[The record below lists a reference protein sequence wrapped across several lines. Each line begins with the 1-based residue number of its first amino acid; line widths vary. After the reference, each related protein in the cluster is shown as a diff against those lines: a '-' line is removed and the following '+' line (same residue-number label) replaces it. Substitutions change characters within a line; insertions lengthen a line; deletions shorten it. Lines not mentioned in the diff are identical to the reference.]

1 MSSVLSSDPSAT
13 SAAAT
18 SASTSSMGLGAAQ
31 GSQGISLVALL
42 TAMASSSIIF
52 GVQMVAFMLLRN
64 KLARIFKP
72 KTYLVPERERTEPPP
87 RSPWGWL
94 FAIFQFQ
101 DREVINKCG
110 LDAYFFLRYL
120 QTLLVIFIPMAVVII
135 PILVPINYIG
145 GRGPAWALQFA
156 GDKNLT
162 EVSSN
167 PNVTGLDQLAWTNV
181 QPTKTHRYWAHL
193 VLALLAITWVCGV
206 FFVEL
211 RVYIKVR
218 QDYLTSAE
226 HRLRASATT
235 VLVSAIPNKW
245 LTKEALAGLYDV
257 FPGGIR
263 NIWINRNY
271 DELLTKIHLRD
282 EIHLMLEG
290 AETQLIRAAK
300 RAQKKL
306 KEKEEKAQARASRRR
321 APTKEEKAE
330 RIQRENELAER
341 LAKSGGVATGEEAPH
356 TVDDAVGEE
365 EELERQ
371 EAARQHKRHSSKSKF
386 KLVHPLTTMGQ
397 GFDAVGQGLNKG
409 VGAVGKAGET
419 ALGGV
424 RGLGRELDE
433 TIEETNGN
441 GFVALD
447 ARSIGGD
454 DEYDHYGRYRYRTT
468 PPAPYGSGVAE
479 KKQDPEKLAA
489 PGGEDRP
496 SISSESDPRSFEGDR
511 KLAGNTV
518 RRNGFQYG
526 GDGANDS
533 SRNDNWWKFWEG
545 PAGGFPS
552 PIPTGY
558 EDDQFPLT
566 QGDGP
571 RSRVATGA
579 PKKSTWEVIKSIIPF
594 LQTDNGPGV
603 EYPKAFNDEYKE
615 DATEAAWQRY
625 LKERDRP
632 THRIARFSWTPTWFF
647 AIPGISPKV
656 DTIYWCRGQ
665 LAQLNLEIELDQKSP
680 ERFPLMN
687 SAFIQF
693 NHQVA
698 AHMACQS
705 VTYHVPKQMAPRTVE
720 ISPNDVLWDNMS
732 IKWWEAWLRTA
743 VVTAVVLGM
752 ILLWSIPVAWT
763 STLSQISSLVSTK
776 PWLHWLKVIPEK
788 TLQAI
793 AGVLPA
799 LVLSILL
806 SLVPTILG
814 YLAFVQGSQT
824 GNEKQ
829 GSVQTY
835 YFAFLFV
842 QVFLVVSISGGAVA
856 ALGSWSSD
864 ITSIPETLAQ
874 QLPKAAN
881 YFFSYMILQA
891 LSVSSGTLL
900 QLTTLIFWFVLPKVF
915 DNTARQKWT
924 RNTTLPS
931 VSWGSFFPVYTN
943 FACIGLIYCV
953 VSPVII
959 IFAIITFTLL
969 WIANRYNMLYVSR
982 FRIDT
987 GGLLYPRAINQTFTG
1002 LYVMELCLIG
1012 LFFLTQDEQGNVLAA
1027 QALIMIVALLLTALY
1042 QFLLNWSF
1050 GPLLRYLPIT
1060 FEDEAV
1066 LRDEAFDRMQA
1077 KRLGLTTDDPEDLP
1091 QNDGTGIHGPGYIE
1105 MENLQQTGGGKFSK
1119 LRPTNLVHGAA
1130 VAGSW
1135 AVRSGRNLRH
1145 KTFTRGSGTD
1155 GAHGTEERIVQPRI
1169 TRKRQHR
1176 DIEAQK
1182 RIANA
1187 LYGGYNDEI
1196 EDLAPEERDGLVK
1209 HAFQHYAL
1217 RARRPVVW
1225 IPRDDIG
1232 VSDDE
1237 VRRTRDYA
1245 GENIWISNVG
1255 AALDAKPR
1263 ELPVSESA
1271 TTRRT
1276 LCADAAVADPS
1287 TSKSTPVRD
1296 VVTQQPRPVNKSND
1310 DPAQINANL
1319 SQIDN
1324 WGEKAKRR
1332 KTTGTG
1338 RMRHMKEV
1346 PRRFKNGFQTGAP
1359 KGARGPANKSSE

>member
-1 MSSVLSSDPSAT
+1 MSSVLTGNATTT
-13 SAAAT
+13 SAAA
-18 SASTSSMGLGAAQ
+18 SSTTTTAAQ
-31 GSQGISLVALL
+31 GSEGISLVALL
-42 TAMASSSIIF
+42 TAMASSATIF
-52 GVQMVAFMLLRN
+52 GVQMIAFMLLKN

-72 KTYLVPERERTEPPP
+72 KTYLVPEKERTEPPP

-94 FAIFQFQ
+94 FTIFQFR

-120 QTLLVIFIPMAVVII
+120 QTLLVIFIPMAIVII
-135 PILVPINYIG
+135 PILVPMNYIG
-145 GRGPAWALQFA
+145 GRGGDWALQYA
-156 GDKNLT
+156 NDKNTT

-167 PNVTGLDQLAWTNV
+167 PNVTGLDQLAWTNI
-181 QPTKTHRYWAHL
+181 QPSKTNRYWAHL
-193 VLALLAITWVCGV
+193 VLALLVIMWVCGV
-206 FFVEL
+206 FFAEL

-235 VLVSAIPNKW
+235 VLVSAIPDKW

-282 EIHLMLEG
+282 KIHLQLEA
-290 AETQLIRAAK
+290 AETELIRAAK
-300 RAQKKL
+300 KAQRKQS
-306 KEKEEKAQARASRRR
+306 EKEEKARAKESNRKR
-321 APTKEEKAE
+321 TKEEKAE
-330 RIQRENELAER
+330 KIKRENERAAQLAQ
-341 LAKSGGVATGEEAPH
+341 SGGVATGEEVPH
-356 TVDDAVGEE
+356 TVDDALDEE
-365 EELERQ
+365 AELERQ
-371 EAARQHKRHSSKSKF
+371 EAAREHKRHNSKKF
-386 KLVHPLTTMGQ
+386 KLGNSLAAVGQ
-397 GFDAVGQGLNKG
+397 GFEAVGQGLNKG
-409 VGAVGKAGET
+409 VGAVGKAGGT
-419 ALGGV
+419 AFGGV
-424 RGLGRELDE
+424 LGLGRELDE

-441 GFVALD
+441 GFVSLD
-447 ARSIGGD
+447 APSITED
-454 DEYDHYGRYRYRTT
+454 DEYDQYGRYRQR
-468 PPAPYGSGVAE
+468 PKPYGSGVDDE
-479 KKQDPEKLAA
+479 KNRELEKQ
-489 PGGEDRP
+489 GEERP
-496 SISSESDPRSFEGDR
+496 STSDRDPQSFEGDR
-511 KLAGNTV
+511 KMQGNTV

-526 GDGANDS
+526 GDGTNDAFQT
-533 SRNDNWWKFWEG
+533 NNWWKFWRG

-558 EDDQFPLT
+558 EDDDEFPLT
-566 QGDGP
+566 QGDGTK
-571 RSRVATGA
+571 SRVATGA
-579 PKKSTWEVIKSIIPF
+579 PPKKSAWEVIKGVIPF
-594 LQTDNGPGV
+594 LHSDDGPSV
-603 EYPKAFNDEYKE
+603 EYPKAFNEEYQE
-615 DATEAAWQRY
+615 NATTAAWQRY
-625 LKERDRP
+625 LKEKDRP
-632 THRIARFSWTPTWFF
+632 THRLPRFSWTPDWFF
-647 AIPGISPKV
+647 GIPGISPKV
-656 DTIYWCRGQ
+656 DTIYWCREQ
-665 LAQLNLEIELDQKSP
+665 LAQLNVEIELDQKSP

-732 IKWWEAWLRTA
+732 IKWWEAWLRSG
-743 VVTAVVLGM
+743 VITAVVLGM
-752 ILLWSIPVAWT
+752 IILWSIPVAWT
-763 STLSQISSLVSTK
+763 SSLSQISSLVNTK
-776 PWLHWLKVIPEK
+776 PWLHWLKVIPDK
-788 TLQAI
+788 VLQAV

-799 LVLSILL
+799 IVLSILL

-814 YLAFVQGSQT
+814 YLAFAQGSQT

-829 GSVQTY
+829 GLIQTY

-842 QVFLVVSISGGAVA
+842 QVFFVVSVAGGVVAV
-856 ALGSWSSD
+856 LGSWSND

-874 QLPKAAN
+874 QIPKAAN

-900 QLTTLIFWFVLPKVF
+900 QLTTLIFWFVLPKIF
-915 DNTARQKWT
+915 DSTARQKWT

-931 VSWGSFFPVYTN
+931 VTWGSFFPVYTN

-959 IFAIITFTLL
+959 IFVIITFTLL

-1012 LFFLTQDEQGNVLAA
+1012 LFFLTQDEQGDSLTP
-1027 QALIMIVALLLTALY
+1027 QAIIMIVALLLTALY

-1066 LRDEAFDRMQA
+1066 LRDEAFDRIQA
-1077 KRLGLTTDDPEDLP
+1077 ERLGLTIAGPEAVP
-1091 QNDGTGIHGPGYIE
+1091 QNDGTGIAGPGYIE
-1105 MENLQQTGGGKFSK
+1105 MDALHPTATKRDSGSKFSK
-1119 LRPTNLVHGAA
+1119 LKPSNLVHGAA
-1130 VAGSW
+1130 VAGGW
-1135 AVRSGRNLRH
+1135 ALQSGRNLRH
-1145 KTFTRGSGTD
+1145 KKFARGNGTD
-1155 GAHGTEERIVQPRI
+1155 GPQPIDEPVVRPQI
-1169 TRKRQHR
+1169 TRKRRHK
-1176 DIEAQK
+1176 DIEAQQK
-1182 RIANA
+1182 IANA

-1196 EDLAPEERDGLVK
+1196 EDLSPEERDALVK

-1237 VRRTRDYA
+1237 VKRTRDYA
-1245 GENIWISNVG
+1245 GANIWISNVG
-1255 AALDAKPR
+1255 AALDAKARVVYGRNP
-1263 ELPVSESA
+1263 PDFSEVDLI
-1271 TTRRT
+1271 T
-1276 LCADAAVADPS
+1276 L
-1287 TSKSTPVRD
+1287 
-1296 VVTQQPRPVNKSND
+1296 
-1310 DPAQINANL
+1310 
-1319 SQIDN
+1319 
-1324 WGEKAKRR
+1324 
-1332 KTTGTG
+1332 
-1338 RMRHMKEV
+1338 
-1346 PRRFKNGFQTGAP
+1346 
-1359 KGARGPANKSSE
+1359 

>member
-1 MSSVLSSDPSAT
+1 MSSTLSSDASVT
-13 SAAAT
+13 SAAVP
-18 SASTSSMGLGAAQ
+18 STTTPSAQ
-31 GSQGISLVALL
+31 GSEGISLVALL

-52 GVQMVAFMLLRN
+52 GVQMIAFMLLKN

-72 KTYLVPERERTEPPP
+72 KTYLVPEKERTEPPP

-94 FAIFQFQ
+94 FTIFQFR

-120 QTLLVIFIPMAVVII
+120 QTLLVIFIPMAIVII

-145 GRGPAWALQFA
+145 GRGGDWALQYA
-156 GDKNLT
+156 NDTNTT

-167 PNVTGLDQLAWTNV
+167 PNVTGLDQLAWTNI
-181 QPTKTHRYWAHL
+181 QPSKTNRYWAHL
-193 VLALLAITWVCGV
+193 TLALLVIIWVCGV
-206 FFVEL
+206 FFAEL
-211 RVYIKVR
+211 RVYVKVR

-235 VLVSAIPNKW
+235 VLVSAIPDKW

-271 DELLTKIHLRD
+271 DDLLVKIHLRD
-282 EIHLMLEG
+282 QIHLQLEE
-290 AETQLIRAAK
+290 AETELVRAAK
-300 RAQKKL
+300 RVQKKRA
-306 KEKEEKAQARASRRR
+306 EKEERAKAKALNRKAL
-321 APTKEEKAE
+321 TKEEKALK
-330 RIQRENELAER
+330 IKRENELAEK
-341 LAKSGGVATGEEAPH
+341 LAQSGGIATGGEAPH
-356 TVDDAVGEE
+356 TVDDAVDEE
-365 EELERQ
+365 VELERQ
-371 EAARQHKRHSSKSKF
+371 EAARQLKRNGSKNKF
-386 KLVHPLTTMGQ
+386 KLGNPLTAMGH
-397 GFDAVGQGLNKG
+397 GFEAVGQGLNKG
-409 VGAVGKAGET
+409 VDAVGKAGNT

-424 RGLGRELDE
+424 KGLGRELDD

-441 GFVALD
+441 GFVNLA
-447 ARSIGGD
+447 APSIAED
-454 DEYDHYGRYRYRTT
+454 DEYDQYGRYKQRA
-468 PPAPYGSGVAE
+468 PPPKPYGSGVDDGTNR
-479 KKQDPEKLAA
+479 DPEKQTLAD
-489 PGGEDRP
+489 GEDRH
-496 SISSESDPRSFEGDR
+496 STSDRDTWGYDGER
-511 KLAGNTV
+511 KMAGNTV
-518 RRNGFQYG
+518 RRNGYQYG
-526 GDGANDS
+526 VDGANDAS
-533 SRNDNWWKFWEG
+533 QTNNWWYFWKG

-552 PIPTGY
+552 PVPTGY
-558 EDDQFPLT
+558 EDDDRFPLT
-566 QGDGP
+566 QGDGQ
-571 RSRVATGA
+571 RSRIATGSP
-579 PKKSTWEVIKSIIPF
+579 PKKTTWEIIKSIVPF
-594 LQTDNGPGV
+594 LNSDNGPGV
-603 EYPKAFNDEYKE
+603 EYPKAFNEEYKE
-615 DATEAAWQRY
+615 NATPAVWQQY
-625 LKERDRP
+625 LREKDRP
-632 THRIARFSWTPTWFF
+632 THRIPRFSWTPDWFF
-647 AIPGISPKV
+647 GIPGISPKV
-656 DTIYWCRGQ
+656 DTIYWCREQ

-763 STLSQISSLVSTK
+763 SSLSQISSLVSTK

-788 TLQAI
+788 VLQAI

-842 QVFLVVSISGGAVA
+842 QVFLVVSISGGVVA
-856 ALGSWSSD
+856 ALGSWSTD
-864 ITSIPETLAQ
+864 ITAIPETLAQ

-900 QLTTLIFWFVLPKVF
+900 QLTTLIFWFVLPKIF

-931 VSWGSFFPVYTN
+931 VAWGSFFPIYTN

-953 VSPVII
+953 VSPIII
-959 IFAIITFTLL
+959 IFVIITFTLL

-1012 LFFLTQDEQGNVLAA
+1012 LFFLTTNEQGNVLTP
-1027 QALIMIVALLLTALY
+1027 QAIIMIVALLLTALY

-1077 KRLGLTTDDPEDLP
+1077 VRLGLTPAEPEAIP
-1091 QNDGTGIHGPGYIE
+1091 QSDGAGGIQGPGYIE
-1105 MENLQQTGGGKFSK
+1105 MENLQPKNGNAGGKFSNFK
-1119 LRPTNLVHGAA
+1119 PTNLVHGAA

-1135 AVRSGRNLRH
+1135 ALKSGKTFRH
-1145 KTFTRGSGTD
+1145 KTFARGTGVD
-1155 GAHGTEERIVQPRI
+1155 GPQSIDERIAQPQIR
-1169 TRKRQHR
+1169 RKRHHR
-1176 DIEAQK
+1176 DIEAQQK
-1182 RIANA
+1182 ISNA

-1196 EDLAPEERDGLVK
+1196 EDLAPEERDSLVK

-1237 VRRTRDYA
+1237 VKRTRDYA
-1245 GENIWISNVG
+1245 GANIWISNVG
-1255 AALDAKPR
+1255 AALDAKARVVYGRNP
-1263 ELPVSESA
+1263 PDFSEVDLI
-1271 TTRRT
+1271 T
-1276 LCADAAVADPS
+1276 L
-1287 TSKSTPVRD
+1287 
-1296 VVTQQPRPVNKSND
+1296 
-1310 DPAQINANL
+1310 
-1319 SQIDN
+1319 
-1324 WGEKAKRR
+1324 
-1332 KTTGTG
+1332 
-1338 RMRHMKEV
+1338 
-1346 PRRFKNGFQTGAP
+1346 
-1359 KGARGPANKSSE
+1359 

>member
-1 MSSVLSSDPSAT
+1 
-13 SAAAT
+13 
-18 SASTSSMGLGAAQ
+18 
-31 GSQGISLVALL
+31 
-42 TAMASSSIIF
+42 
-52 GVQMVAFMLLRN
+52 
-64 KLARIFKP
+64 
-72 KTYLVPERERTEPPP
+72 
-87 RSPWGWL
+87 
-94 FAIFQFQ
+94 
-101 DREVINKCG
+101 
-110 LDAYFFLRYL
+110 
-120 QTLLVIFIPMAVVII
+120 MAVVII
-135 PILVPINYIG
+135 PILVPMNYIG
-145 GRGPAWALQFA
+145 GRGGNWALQFA
-156 GDKNLT
+156 NDPNST

-167 PNVTGLDQLAWTNV
+167 PNVTGLDQLAWTNI
-181 QPTKTHRYWAHL
+181 QPSKTSRYWAHL
-193 VLALLAITWVCGV
+193 VLALSAIVWVCGV
-206 FFVEL
+206 FFAEL

-235 VLVSAIPNKW
+235 VLVSAIPDKW

-271 DELLTKIHLRD
+271 DELLKKIHLRD
-282 EIHLMLEG
+282 KIHLKLEG
-290 AETQLIRAAK
+290 AETELIRAAK
-300 RAQKKL
+300 KAQKKQ
-306 KEKEEKAQARASRRR
+306 KEKEEKAQAKASNRK
-321 APTKEEKAE
+321 APTKEEKAQQLKE
-330 RIQRENELAER
+330 ENERAER
-341 LAKSGGVATGEEAPH
+341 LAQSGGLATGEEAPH
-356 TVDDAVGEE
+356 TIDDAVDEE
-365 EELERQ
+365 AERERLEES
-371 EAARQHKRHSSKSKF
+371 RQHKRNNSKKF
-386 KLVHPLTTMGQ
+386 KLGNPLAAMGQ
-397 GFDAVGQGLNKG
+397 GFEAVGQGLNKG
-409 VGAVGKAGET
+409 VGAVGKAGGT
-419 ALGGV
+419 AFGGV
-424 RGLGRELDE
+424 LGLGRELDE

-441 GFVALD
+441 GFVNLD
-447 ARSIGGD
+447 APSIGED
-454 DEYDHYGRYRYRTT
+454 DEYDQYGRYRHDRASITK
-468 PPAPYGSGVAE
+468 PHGSGANG
-479 KKQDPEKLAA
+479 KSRDPEKLAVA
-489 PGGEDRP
+489 EEGGRP
-496 SISSESDPRSFEGDR
+496 SISSERDPQSYDGDR
-511 KLAGNTV
+511 KWPGNTV
-518 RRNGFQYG
+518 RRSGFQYG
-526 GDGANDS
+526 GDGANDAL
-533 SRNDNWWKFWEG
+533 RTNNWWKFWKG

-558 EDDQFPLT
+558 EDDEEFPLNQT
-566 QGDGP
+566 DGP
-571 RSRVATGA
+571 KSRTATGA
-579 PKKSTWEVIKSIIPF
+579 PPKKTTWEVIKSIIPF
-594 LQTDNGPGV
+594 LGSDDGTGV
-603 EYPKAFNDEYKE
+603 EYPKAFNEEYDET
-615 DATEAAWQRY
+615 AAPAAWQAY
-625 LKERDRP
+625 LREKDRP
-632 THRIARFSWTPTWFF
+632 THRLPRFSWTPSWFF
-647 AIPGISPKV
+647 GIPGISPKV
-656 DTIYWCRGQ
+656 DTIYWCREQ

-743 VVTAVVLGM
+743 VITAVVLGM

-776 PWLHWLKVIPEK
+776 SWLHWLKVIPEK
-788 TLQAI
+788 VLQAI

-900 QLTTLIFWFVLPKVF
+900 QLTTLIFWFVLPKLF

-959 IFAIITFTLL
+959 IFVIITFTLL

-1012 LFFLTQDEQGNVLAA
+1012 LFFLTRDEQGDALTA
-1027 QALIMIVALLLTALY
+1027 QAIVMIVALLLTALY

-1077 KRLGLTTDDPEDLP
+1077 ERLGLTTADPQSIP
-1091 QNDGTGIHGPGYIE
+1091 QNDGAGIQGPGYIE
-1105 MENLQQTGGGKFSK
+1105 MESLQSTPTHGGKFSK
-1119 LRPTNLVHGAA
+1119 LRPTNLAHGAA
-1130 VAGSW
+1130 VAGGW
-1135 AVRSGRNLRH
+1135 ALQSGRDLRH
-1145 KTFTRGSGTD
+1145 KTFARGTGTD
-1155 GAHGTEERIVQPRI
+1155 GARDLDERIAQPKI
-1169 TRKRQHR
+1169 TRKRRHR
-1176 DIEAQK
+1176 DIEAQQK
-1182 RIANA
+1182 IANA

-1196 EDLAPEERDGLVK
+1196 EDLAPEERDSLVK

-1237 VRRTRDYA
+1237 VRRTRQYA
-1245 GENIWISNVG
+1245 GDNIWISNVG
-1255 AALDAKPR
+1255 AALDAKARVVYGRNP
-1263 ELPVSESA
+1263 PDFSEVDLI
-1271 TTRRT
+1271 T
-1276 LCADAAVADPS
+1276 L
-1287 TSKSTPVRD
+1287 
-1296 VVTQQPRPVNKSND
+1296 
-1310 DPAQINANL
+1310 
-1319 SQIDN
+1319 
-1324 WGEKAKRR
+1324 
-1332 KTTGTG
+1332 
-1338 RMRHMKEV
+1338 
-1346 PRRFKNGFQTGAP
+1346 
-1359 KGARGPANKSSE
+1359 

>member
-1 MSSVLSSDPSAT
+1 MSSTLSNNPTAT
-13 SAAAT
+13 SATTVAT
-18 SASTSSMGLGAAQ
+18 TSTVAGSAQ
-31 GSQGISLVALL
+31 GSEGISLVALL
-42 TAMASSSIIF
+42 TAMASSAIIF
-52 GVQMVAFMLLRN
+52 GVQMIAFMLLKN

-72 KTYLVPERERTEPPP
+72 KTYLVPEKERTEPPP

-94 FAIFQFQ
+94 FTIFQFR

-135 PILVPINYIG
+135 PILVPMNYIG
-145 GRGPAWALQFA
+145 GRGGDWALQYA
-156 GDKNLT
+156 NDKNTT

-167 PNVTGLDQLAWTNV
+167 PNVTGLDQLAWTNI
-181 QPTKTHRYWAHL
+181 QPSKTSRYWAHL
-193 VLALLAITWVCGV
+193 VLALLAIIWVCGV
-206 FFVEL
+206 FFAEL

-235 VLVSAIPNKW
+235 VLVSAIPDKW

-271 DELLTKIHLRD
+271 DELLAKIHLRD
-282 EIHLMLEG
+282 QIHLQLEG
-290 AETQLIRAAK
+290 AETELVRAAK
-300 RAQKKL
+300 KAQRKQVEKQEKINAKKL
-306 KEKEEKAQARASRRR
+306 NRKALTKEEKAQKI
-321 APTKEEKAE
+321 KE
-330 RIQRENELAER
+330 ENELAER
-341 LAKSGGVATGEEAPH
+341 LAQSGGLATGEEAPH
-356 TVDDAVGEE
+356 TVDDAVDQEAG
-365 EELERQ
+365 LERQ
-371 EAARQHKRHSSKSKF
+371 EEDLQHKRHGSKNKF
-386 KLVHPLTTMGQ
+386 KLGNTFAAVGQ
-397 GFDAVGQGLNKG
+397 GFEAVGQGLNRG

-424 RGLGRELDE
+424 IGLGRDLDE

-441 GFVALD
+441 GFMNLD
-447 ARSIGGD
+447 TQSIAED
-454 DEYDHYGRYRYRTT
+454 DEYDQYGRYKQRQ
-468 PPAPYGSGVAE
+468 PPPKPYGYGVDDE
-479 KKQDPEKLAA
+479 KNRDPEKEVVA
-489 PGGEDRP
+489 GEDRP
-496 SISSESDPRSFEGDR
+496 STSESDPQSYDGDR
-511 KLAGNTV
+511 KSVGNTV
-518 RRNGFQYG
+518 RRNRFEYG
-526 GDGANDS
+526 GDGANDAFKT
-533 SRNDNWWKFWEG
+533 NNWWKFWRG

-552 PIPTGY
+552 PVPTGY
-558 EDDQFPLT
+558 EDDEEFPLT
-566 QGDGP
+566 QGDGA

-579 PKKSTWEVIKSIIPF
+579 PPKKSAWEVIKSIIPF
-594 LQTDNGPGV
+594 LNSDDGPGV
-603 EYPKAFNDEYKE
+603 EYPKAYNEEYKE
-615 DATEAAWQRY
+615 DAAPAAWQQY
-625 LKERDRP
+625 LKEKERP
-632 THRIARFSWTPTWFF
+632 THRLPRFSWTPSWFF
-647 AIPGISPKV
+647 GIPGISPKV
-656 DTIYWCRGQ
+656 DTIYWCREQ

-698 AHMACQS
+698 AHMACQC

-732 IKWWEAWLRTA
+732 IKWWESWLRTA
-743 VVTAVVLGM
+743 VITAVVFGM

-763 STLSQISSLVSTK
+763 STLSQISSLVNTK
-776 PWLHWLKVIPEK
+776 PWLHWLTVIPEK
-788 TLQAI
+788 VLQAI

-891 LSVSSGTLL
+891 FSVSSGTLL
-900 QLTTLIFWFVLPKVF
+900 QLTTLIFWFVLPKIF

-953 VSPVII
+953 VSPIII
-959 IFAIITFTLL
+959 IFVIITFTLL

-1012 LFFLTQDEQGNVLAA
+1012 LFFLTRDEQGEALTA
-1027 QALIMIVALLLTALY
+1027 QAIIMIVALLLTALY

-1077 KRLGLTTDDPEDLP
+1077 ERLGLTVADPEALP
-1091 QNDGTGIHGPGYIE
+1091 QNDGAGIQGPGYIE
-1105 MENLQQTGGGKFSK
+1105 MENLNPSTTHGGGAFSK
-1119 LRPTNLVHGAA
+1119 LKPSNLVHGAA
-1130 VAGSW
+1130 AAGGW
-1135 AVRSGRNLRH
+1135 ALQSGRNLRH
-1145 KTFTRGSGTD
+1145 KTFARGTGTA
-1155 GAHGTEERIVQPRI
+1155 GPQPIDEPVVRPTI
-1169 TRKRQHR
+1169 TRKRRHK
-1176 DIEAQK
+1176 DIEAQQK
-1182 RIANA
+1182 IANA

-1196 EDLAPEERDGLVK
+1196 EDLDPEERDSLVK

-1237 VRRTRDYA
+1237 VKRTRDYA
-1245 GENIWISNVG
+1245 GANIWISNVG
-1255 AALDAKPR
+1255 AALDAKGRVVYGRNP
-1263 ELPVSESA
+1263 PDFSEVDLI
-1271 TTRRT
+1271 T
-1276 LCADAAVADPS
+1276 L
-1287 TSKSTPVRD
+1287 
-1296 VVTQQPRPVNKSND
+1296 
-1310 DPAQINANL
+1310 
-1319 SQIDN
+1319 
-1324 WGEKAKRR
+1324 
-1332 KTTGTG
+1332 
-1338 RMRHMKEV
+1338 
-1346 PRRFKNGFQTGAP
+1346 
-1359 KGARGPANKSSE
+1359 

>member
-1 MSSVLSSDPSAT
+1 MSSVLTGNAT
-13 SAAAT
+13 TTST
-18 SASTSSMGLGAAQ
+18 SASETTTPAAQ
-31 GSQGISLVALL
+31 GSEGISLVALL
-42 TAMASSSIIF
+42 TAMASSAIIF
-52 GVQMVAFMLLRN
+52 GVQMIAFMLLKN

-72 KTYLVPERERTEPPP
+72 KTYLVPEKERTEPPP

-94 FAIFQFQ
+94 FTIFQFR

-135 PILVPINYIG
+135 PILVPMNYIG
-145 GRGPAWALQFA
+145 GRGEDWALQYA
-156 GDKNLT
+156 NDKNKT

-167 PNVTGLDQLAWTNV
+167 PNVTGLDQLAWTNI
-181 QPTKTHRYWAHL
+181 QPSKTSRYWAHL
-193 VLALLAITWVCGV
+193 VLALLAIMWVCGV
-206 FFVEL
+206 FFAEL

-235 VLVSAIPNKW
+235 VLVSAIPDKW

-271 DELLTKIHLRD
+271 DELLKKIHLRD
-282 EIHLMLEG
+282 KIHLTLEA
-290 AETQLIRAAK
+290 AETELIRGAK
-300 RAQKKL
+300 KAQKKQA
-306 KEKEEKAQARASRRR
+306 EKAEKARAKESNRKL
-321 APTKEEKAE
+321 TKEEKAE
-330 RIQRENELAER
+330 KIKRENERAAELAQ
-341 LAKSGGVATGEEAPH
+341 SGGVATGEEAPH
-356 TVDDAVGEE
+356 TVDDALDEE
-365 EELERQ
+365 AELERQ
-371 EAARQHKRHSSKSKF
+371 EEARQHKRHSSKKF
-386 KLVHPLTTMGQ
+386 KLGNPLAAMGQ
-397 GFDAVGQGLNKG
+397 GFEVVGQGLNRG
-409 VGAVGKAGET
+409 VDAVGKAGGT
-419 ALGGV
+419 AFGGV
-424 RGLGRELDE
+424 LGLGRELDD

-441 GFVALD
+441 GFASLD
-447 ARSIGGD
+447 APSITED
-454 DEYDHYGRYRYRTT
+454 DEYDQYGRYRKR
-468 PPAPYGSGVAE
+468 PPPPKPYGSGVDDEKKREAE
-479 KKQDPEKLAA
+479 KQRE
-489 PGGEDRP
+489 ERP
-496 SISSESDPRSFEGDR
+496 STSDRDPRSYDGDR
-511 KLAGNTV
+511 KLQGNTV

-526 GDGANDS
+526 GDGTNDAFQT
-533 SRNDNWWKFWEG
+533 NNWWKFWKG

-558 EDDQFPLT
+558 EEDDEFPLT

-571 RSRVATGA
+571 KSRVATGA
-579 PKKSTWEVIKSIIPF
+579 PPKKTAWQVIKDIIPF
-594 LQTDNGPGV
+594 LNSDDGPGV
-603 EYPKAFNDEYKE
+603 EYPKAFNEEYE
-615 DATEAAWQRY
+615 ENATTAAWQRY
-625 LKERDRP
+625 LREKDRP
-632 THRIARFSWTPTWFF
+632 THRLARFSWTPDWFF
-647 AIPGISPKV
+647 GIPGISPKV
-656 DTIYWCRGQ
+656 DTIYWCREQ
-665 LAQLNLEIELDQKSP
+665 LAQLNVEIELDQKSP

-743 VVTAVVLGM
+743 VITAVVLGM
-752 ILLWSIPVAWT
+752 IILWSIPVAWT
-763 STLSQISSLVSTK
+763 SSLSQISSLVNTK
-776 PWLHWLKVIPEK
+776 HWLHWLKVIPEK
-788 TLQAI
+788 VLQAV

-799 LVLSILL
+799 IVLSILL

-829 GSVQTY
+829 GLVQTY

-842 QVFLVVSISGGAVA
+842 QVFLVVSIAGGAVA
-856 ALGSWSSD
+856 TIGSWSND

-891 LSVSSGTLL
+891 FSVSSGTLL
-900 QLTTLIFWFVLPKVF
+900 QLTTLIFWFVLPKIF

-931 VSWGSFFPVYTN
+931 VTWGSFFPVYTN

-953 VSPVII
+953 VTPVII
-959 IFAIITFTLL
+959 IFVIITFTLL

-1012 LFFLTQDEQGNVLAA
+1012 LFFLTQDEQGNSLTP
-1027 QALIMIVALLLTALY
+1027 QAIIMIVALLLTALY

-1066 LRDEAFDRMQA
+1066 LRDEAFDRIQA
-1077 KRLGLTTDDPEDLP
+1077 ERLGLTIADPETVP
-1091 QNDGTGIHGPGYIE
+1091 QNDGAGIEGPGYIE
-1105 MENLQQTGGGKFSK
+1105 MDALHPTTTNRNSGSKFAK
-1119 LRPTNLVHGAA
+1119 LKPSNLVHGAA
-1130 VAGSW
+1130 VAGGW
-1135 AVRSGRNLRH
+1135 ALQSGRNLRH
-1145 KTFTRGSGTD
+1145 KTFARGTGTD
-1155 GAHGTEERIVQPRI
+1155 GPQPIDEPVVRPQL
-1169 TRKRQHR
+1169 TRKRRHK
-1176 DIEAQK
+1176 DIEAQQK
-1182 RIANA
+1182 IANA

-1196 EDLAPEERDGLVK
+1196 EDLAPEERDALVK

-1237 VRRTRDYA
+1237 VKRTRDYA
-1245 GENIWISNVG
+1245 GANIWISNVG
-1255 AALDAKPR
+1255 AALDAKGRVVYGRNP
-1263 ELPVSESA
+1263 PDFSEVDLI
-1271 TTRRT
+1271 T
-1276 LCADAAVADPS
+1276 L
-1287 TSKSTPVRD
+1287 
-1296 VVTQQPRPVNKSND
+1296 
-1310 DPAQINANL
+1310 
-1319 SQIDN
+1319 
-1324 WGEKAKRR
+1324 
-1332 KTTGTG
+1332 
-1338 RMRHMKEV
+1338 
-1346 PRRFKNGFQTGAP
+1346 
-1359 KGARGPANKSSE
+1359 

>member
-13 SAAAT
+13 SATAT
-18 SASTSSMGLGAAQ
+18 STTSSVAGSAQ
-31 GSQGISLVALL
+31 GSEGISLVALL
-42 TAMASSSIIF
+42 TAMASSAIIF
-52 GVQMVAFMLLRN
+52 GVQMVAFMLLKN

-72 KTYLVPERERTEPPP
+72 KTYLVPEKERTEPPP

-94 FAIFQFQ
+94 FTIFQFR
-101 DREVINKCG
+101 DREVIKKCG

-135 PILVPINYIG
+135 PILVPMNYIG
-145 GRGPAWALQFA
+145 GRGGDWALQFA
-156 GDKNLT
+156 NDLNST

-167 PNVTGLDQLAWTNV
+167 PNVTGLDQLAWTNI
-181 QPTKTHRYWAHL
+181 QPSKTNRYWAHL
-193 VLALLAITWVCGV
+193 VLALLAISWVCGV
-206 FFVEL
+206 FFAEL

-235 VLVSAIPNKW
+235 VLVSAIPDKW

-271 DELLTKIHLRD
+271 DELLQKIHLRD

-290 AETQLIRAAK
+290 AETELIRAAK
-300 RAQKKL
+300 KAQKKQ
-306 KEKEEKAQARASRRR
+306 KEKEEKAQAKASKRK
-321 APTKEEKAE
+321 ALTKEEKAQK
-330 RIQRENELAER
+330 IQRENEQAER
-341 LAKSGGVATGEEAPH
+341 LAQSGGIATGEEAPH
-356 TVDDAVGEE
+356 TIDDAVDEE
-365 EELERQ
+365 AELERQ
-371 EAARQHKRHSSKSKF
+371 EQARQHKRHNSKSKF
-386 KLVHPLTTMGQ
+386 KLGNPLAAVGQ
-397 GFDAVGQGLNKG
+397 GFEAVGQGLNKG

-419 ALGGV
+419 AFGGV
-424 RGLGRELDE
+424 MGLGRELDE

-441 GFVALD
+441 GFVSLD
-447 ARSIGGD
+447 AQSIGED
-454 DEYDHYGRYRYRTT
+454 DEYDQYGRYRHRNSQLK
-468 PPAPYGSGVAE
+468 PFGSGVDDE
-479 KKQDPEKLAA
+479 KNRDPEKLGV
-489 PGGEDRP
+489 PDGEDRP
-496 SISSESDPRSFEGDR
+496 SVSSERDPQNYEVDR

-526 GDGANDS
+526 GDGANDAS
-533 SRNDNWWKFWEG
+533 QTNNWWKFWRG

-558 EDDQFPLT
+558 EDDEEFPLT

-571 RSRVATGA
+571 KSRVGTGA
-579 PKKSTWEVIKSIIPF
+579 PPKKSAWEVIKSVVPF
-594 LQTDNGPGV
+594 LNSDDGPGV
-603 EYPKAFNDEYKE
+603 DYPKAFNEQYQE
-615 DATEAAWQRY
+615 HATAAAWQQY
-625 LKERDRP
+625 LKEKDRP
-632 THRIARFSWTPTWFF
+632 THRIPRFSWTPSWFF
-647 AIPGISPKV
+647 GIPGISPKV
-656 DTIYWCRGQ
+656 DTIYWCREQ

-743 VVTAVVLGM
+743 VITAVVLGM

-788 TLQAI
+788 VLQAI

-900 QLTTLIFWFVLPKVF
+900 QLTTLIFWFVLPKIF

-959 IFAIITFTLL
+959 IFVIITFTLL

-1012 LFFLTQDEQGNVLAA
+1012 LFFLTRDEQGNALTA
-1027 QALIMIVALLLTALY
+1027 QAIIMIVALLLTALY

-1077 KRLGLTTDDPEDLP
+1077 ERLGLTTADHEALP

-1105 MENLQQTGGGKFSK
+1105 MENLQPAAANAGGKFSK
-1119 LRPTNLVHGAA
+1119 LRPANLVHSAS
-1130 VAGSW
+1130 VAGGW
-1135 AVRSGRNLRH
+1135 ALQSGRNLRH
-1145 KTFTRGSGTD
+1145 KTFARGSGTG
-1155 GAHGTEERIVQPRI
+1155 GANGIDERIAQPRI
-1169 TRKRQHR
+1169 TRKRRHR
-1176 DIEAQK
+1176 DIEAQQK
-1182 RIANA
+1182 IANA

-1196 EDLAPEERDGLVK
+1196 EDLAPEERDSLVK

-1237 VRRTRDYA
+1237 VKRTRDYA

-1255 AALDAKPR
+1255 AALDAKARVVYGRNP
-1263 ELPVSESA
+1263 PDFSEVDLI
-1271 TTRRT
+1271 T
-1276 LCADAAVADPS
+1276 L
-1287 TSKSTPVRD
+1287 
-1296 VVTQQPRPVNKSND
+1296 
-1310 DPAQINANL
+1310 
-1319 SQIDN
+1319 
-1324 WGEKAKRR
+1324 
-1332 KTTGTG
+1332 
-1338 RMRHMKEV
+1338 
-1346 PRRFKNGFQTGAP
+1346 
-1359 KGARGPANKSSE
+1359 

>member
-1 MSSVLSSDPSAT
+1 MSSVLSSDPSVT
-13 SAAAT
+13 SDAAT
-18 SASTSSMGLGAAQ
+18 STKATRAQ
-31 GSQGISLVALL
+31 GSEGISLVALL
-42 TAMASSSIIF
+42 TALGSSSIIF
-52 GVQMVAFMLLRN
+52 GIQMIAFMLLKN

-72 KTYLVPERERTEPPP
+72 KTYLVPEKERTEPPP

-94 FAIFQFQ
+94 FTIFQFR

-120 QTLLVIFIPMAVVII
+120 QTLLVIFIPMAVIII
-135 PILVPINYIG
+135 PILVPMNYIG
-145 GRGPAWALQFA
+145 GRGGDWAVQYA
-156 GDKNLT
+156 NDKNST

-181 QPTKTHRYWAHL
+181 QPSKTNRYWAHL
-193 VLALLAITWVCGV
+193 VLALLTIIWVCGV
-206 FFVEL
+206 FFAEL

-235 VLVSAIPNKW
+235 VLVSAIPDKW

-271 DELLTKIHLRD
+271 DDLLTKIHLRD
-282 EIHLMLEG
+282 KIHLKLEE
-290 AETQLIRAAK
+290 AETELVRAAK
-300 RAQKKL
+300 QAQRKRAAKDEKVNNRNRKAL
-306 KEKEEKAQARASRRR
+306 TKEEKAQ
-321 APTKEEKAE
+321 
-330 RIQRENELAER
+330 RIKYENEQAER
-341 LAKSGGVATGEEAPH
+341 LAQSGGIATGEEAPH
-356 TVDDAVGEE
+356 TIDEAIDEE
-365 EELERQ
+365 AELERQ
-371 EAARQHKRHSSKSKF
+371 EEARQHKRQGSKF
-386 KLVHPLTTMGQ
+386 KLGNPLAAVGQ
-397 GFDAVGQGLNKG
+397 GFEAVGQGLNKG
-409 VGAVGKAGET
+409 VGAVGKAGGT
-419 ALGGV
+419 AFGGV
-424 RGLGRELDE
+424 MGLGRELDE
-433 TIEETNGN
+433 TIGETNGN
-441 GFVALD
+441 GFVNLGAQ
-447 ARSIGGD
+447 SIPED
-454 DEYDHYGRYRYRTT
+454 DEYDQYGRYRQR
-468 PPAPYGSGVAE
+468 PPPPKPYGSGVDDE
-479 KKQDPEKLAA
+479 KNRDPEKQQGEA
-489 PGGEDRP
+489 EDRP
-496 SISSESDPRSFEGDR
+496 STSDRDPRSYEGER

-518 RRNGFQYG
+518 RRHGFQYG
-526 GDGANDS
+526 GDGANDAFQT
-533 SRNDNWWKFWEG
+533 NNWWKFWTG

-558 EDDQFPLT
+558 EDDEEFPLT

-579 PKKSTWEVIKSIIPF
+579 PAKKSAWEVIKSSIPF
-594 LQTDNGPGV
+594 LHTDDGPGV
-603 EYPKAFNDEYKE
+603 EYPKAFNEEYNE
-615 DATEAAWQRY
+615 NETNAAWQNY
-625 LKERDRP
+625 LKEKDRP
-632 THRIARFSWTPTWFF
+632 THRLPRFSWTPSWFF
-647 AIPGISPKV
+647 GMPGISPKV
-656 DTIYWCRGQ
+656 DTIFWCREQ

-743 VVTAVVLGM
+743 VISAVVFGM
-752 ILLWSIPVAWT
+752 ILLWSTPVAWT
-763 STLSQISSLVSTK
+763 STLSQISSLVKTTS
-776 PWLHWLKVIPEK
+776 WLHWLQVVPEK
-788 TLQAI
+788 VLQAV

-829 GSVQTY
+829 CTVQTY

-842 QVFLVVSISGGAVA
+842 QVFLVVSISGGVVA

-864 ITSIPETLAQ
+864 LTSIPETLAQ

-900 QLTTLIFWFVLPKVF
+900 QLTTLIFWFILPKIF
-915 DNTARQKWT
+915 DNTARQKWK

-959 IFAIITFTLL
+959 IFVIITFTLL

-1012 LFFLTQDEQGNVLAA
+1012 LFFLTEDEQGDSLAA
-1027 QALIMIVALLLTALY
+1027 QAIIMIVALLLTALY

-1077 KRLGLTTDDPEDLP
+1077 ERLGLTTADPETLP
-1091 QNDGTGIHGPGYIE
+1091 QNDGIGIQGPGFIE
-1105 MENLQQTGGGKFSK
+1105 MESLPPTNGGGKFSK
-1119 LRPTNLVHGAA
+1119 LKPSKLVHGAA
-1130 VAGSW
+1130 AAGGW
-1135 AVRSGRNLRH
+1135 ALQSGRNLRH
-1145 KTFTRGSGTD
+1145 KTFARGNGTD
-1155 GAHGTEERIVQPRI
+1155 VPQNIDERIALPQLI
-1169 TRKRQHR
+1169 RKRHHR
-1176 DIEAQK
+1176 DIEAQQK
-1182 RIANA
+1182 IANA

-1196 EDLAPEERDGLVK
+1196 EDLAPEERDSLVK

-1237 VRRTRDYA
+1237 VKRTRDYA
-1245 GENIWISNVG
+1245 GANIWISNVG
-1255 AALDAKPR
+1255 AALDAKGRVVYGRNPPDFS
-1263 ELPVSESA
+1263 ELDLI
-1271 TTRRT
+1271 T
-1276 LCADAAVADPS
+1276 L
-1287 TSKSTPVRD
+1287 
-1296 VVTQQPRPVNKSND
+1296 
-1310 DPAQINANL
+1310 
-1319 SQIDN
+1319 
-1324 WGEKAKRR
+1324 
-1332 KTTGTG
+1332 
-1338 RMRHMKEV
+1338 
-1346 PRRFKNGFQTGAP
+1346 
-1359 KGARGPANKSSE
+1359 

>member
-13 SAAAT
+13 SATAT
-18 SASTSSMGLGAAQ
+18 STTSSVAGSAQ
-31 GSQGISLVALL
+31 GSEGISLVALL
-42 TAMASSSIIF
+42 TAMASSAIIF
-52 GVQMVAFMLLRN
+52 GVQMIAFMLLKN

-72 KTYLVPERERTEPPP
+72 KTYLVPEKERTEPPP

-94 FAIFQFQ
+94 FTIFQFR

-135 PILVPINYIG
+135 PILVPMNYIG
-145 GRGPAWALQFA
+145 GRGGDWALQFA
-156 GDKNLT
+156 NDLNST
-162 EVSSN
+162 EVSSQSKSK
-167 PNVTGLDQLAWTNV
+167 PIDIGHIWCL
-181 QPTKTHRYWAHL
+181 PC
-193 VLALLAITWVCGV
+193 LAISWVCGV
-206 FFVEL
+206 FFAEL

-235 VLVSAIPNKW
+235 VLVSAIPDKW

-271 DELLTKIHLRD
+271 DE
-282 EIHLMLEG
+282 
-290 AETQLIRAAK
+290 AAK
-300 RAQKKL
+300 KAHKKQ
-306 KEKEEKAQARASRRR
+306 KEKEEKALKRKAL
-321 APTKEEKAE
+321 TKEEKAQK
-330 RIQRENELAER
+330 IKCENEQAER
-341 LAKSGGVATGEEAPH
+341 LAQSGGIATGEEAPH
-356 TVDDAVGEE
+356 TIDDAVDEE
-365 EELERQ
+365 AELERQ
-371 EAARQHKRHSSKSKF
+371 EQTRQHKRHGSKSKF
-386 KLVHPLTTMGQ
+386 KLGNPLAAVGQ
-397 GFDAVGQGLNKG
+397 GFEAVGQGLNKG

-424 RGLGRELDE
+424 MGLGRELDE

-441 GFVALD
+441 GFVSLD
-447 ARSIGGD
+447 AQSIGED
-454 DEYDHYGRYRYRTT
+454 DEYDQYGRYRHRHSQLK
-468 PPAPYGSGVAE
+468 PFGSGVDDE
-479 KKQDPEKLAA
+479 KNRDPEKLGV
-489 PGGEDRP
+489 PDGEDRP
-496 SISSESDPRSFEGDR
+496 SMSSEHDPRSYEVDR

-526 GDGANDS
+526 GDGANDAS
-533 SRNDNWWKFWEG
+533 QTNNWWKFWKG

-558 EDDQFPLT
+558 EDDEEFPLT

-571 RSRVATGA
+571 KSRVATGA
-579 PKKSTWEVIKSIIPF
+579 PPKKSAWEVIKSVIPF
-594 LQTDNGPGV
+594 LNSDDGPGV
-603 EYPKAFNDEYKE
+603 DYPKAFNEEYQE
-615 DATEAAWQRY
+615 NATAAAWQQY
-625 LKERDRP
+625 LKEKDRP
-632 THRIARFSWTPTWFF
+632 THRIARFSWTPSWFLG
-647 AIPGISPKV
+647 IPGISPKV
-656 DTIYWCRGQ
+656 DTIYWCREQ
-665 LAQLNLEIELDQKSP
+665 LAQLNLELNWIKSP
-680 ERFPLMN
+680 
-687 SAFIQF
+687 QK
-693 NHQVA
+693 
-698 AHMACQS
+698 S
-705 VTYHVPKQMAPRTVE
+705 VTYHVPKQTRTVE

-743 VVTAVVLGM
+743 VITAVVLGM

-776 PWLHWLKVIPEK
+776 PWLHWLTVIPEK
-788 TLQAI
+788 VLQAI

-900 QLTTLIFWFVLPKVF
+900 QLTTLIFWFVLPKLF

-959 IFAIITFTLL
+959 IFVIITFTLL

-1012 LFFLTQDEQGNVLAA
+1012 LFFLTRDEQGNALTA
-1027 QALIMIVALLLTALY
+1027 QAIIMIVALLLTALY

-1077 KRLGLTTDDPEDLP
+1077 ERLGLTTADHEALP
-1091 QNDGTGIHGPGYIE
+1091 QNDGAGIHGPGYIE
-1105 MENLQQTGGGKFSK
+1105 MENLQPTAANAGGKLSK
-1119 LRPTNLVHGAA
+1119 LKPANLVHSAS
-1130 VAGSW
+1130 VAGGW
-1135 AVRSGRNLRH
+1135 ALRSGRNLRH
-1145 KTFTRGSGTD
+1145 KTFARGSGTD
-1155 GAHGTEERIVQPRI
+1155 GGNGIDERIVQPRI
-1169 TRKRQHR
+1169 TRKRRHR
-1176 DIEAQK
+1176 DIEAQQK
-1182 RIANA
+1182 IANA

-1196 EDLAPEERDGLVK
+1196 EDLAPEERDSLVK

-1237 VRRTRDYA
+1237 VKRTRDYA
-1245 GENIWISNVG
+1245 GDNIWISNVG
-1255 AALDAKPR
+1255 AALDAKARVVYGRNP
-1263 ELPVSESA
+1263 PDFSEVDLI
-1271 TTRRT
+1271 T
-1276 LCADAAVADPS
+1276 L
-1287 TSKSTPVRD
+1287 
-1296 VVTQQPRPVNKSND
+1296 
-1310 DPAQINANL
+1310 
-1319 SQIDN
+1319 
-1324 WGEKAKRR
+1324 
-1332 KTTGTG
+1332 
-1338 RMRHMKEV
+1338 
-1346 PRRFKNGFQTGAP
+1346 
-1359 KGARGPANKSSE
+1359 